1 MGSGDAHPALV
12 LSGDLRFAGRLPIIK
27 RTGMAYFLY
36 ARKSEEDDTRQV
48 QSIGD
53 QLKLA
58 HELADASGITISE
71 VFQEARSAKRPGRP
85 VFNEMIAR
93 VEAGESEGIIAWHPD
108 RLARNAVDAGLLID
122 LIDRG
127 RLRDLK
133 FHSYRFENTPEGKW
147 MLSIVLGQSK
157 YFVDKLSKDVRR
169 GIRSKLEK
177 GHYPQ
182 LAPPGYLN
190 DLTNHTVIS
199 DPERFEMIQ
208 RAFKLILTRT
218 YSVPDALRVLNEEWG
233 FRTVKRAKS
242 GGKPLSRSTFY
253 RMLCSVF
260 YTGLM
265 EHEGEVFQGE
275 HSPMITQHEFD
286 ELQRILGRGKVNVR
300 QKRDFQFAGLMK
312 CGACGCQ
319 ITAETKTKIYKGT
332 GRTVDYTYYHCTGG
346 RGCSKHSITEAQ
358 IESQVVEL
366 LDKVTL
372 HPDIVQWCLQPARRW
387 HRGES
392 DLNLD
397 AIESLQKALSGA
409 ERKKSNLLDAH
420 LTDPTLFS
428 TEEFR
433 EQKDALQ
440 KEINHARREIKK
452 AEEELE
458 RVRQTVENVFD
469 FAVNARQRF
478 ETGDKRLRREI
489 AAQLGVNY
497 FLTLGKLE
505 IVPHPLLLPILA
517 IEPQKSG
524 SGIKKDGSEEAVRL
538 TWLGM
543 WDDVRTSAASLG
555 YSFYRLN

>member
-1 MGSGDAHPALV
+1 
-12 LSGDLRFAGRLPIIK
+12 
-27 RTGMAYFLY
+27 MAYFLY

-58 HELADASGITISE
+58 HELAASSGITISE

-85 VFNEMIAR
+85 VFNAMIAR
-93 VEAGESEGIIAWHPD
+93 VEAGEAQGIIAWHPD

-127 RLRDLK
+127 RLHDLK

-190 DLTNHTVIS
+190 DLVNHTVIA
-199 DPERFEMIQ
+199 DPERFEMVQ
-208 RAFKLILTRT
+208 RAFKLVLSRT
-218 YSVPDALRVLNEEWG
+218 CSVPDALRVLNEEWG
-233 FRTVKRAKS
+233 FRTFKRVKS
-242 GGKPLSRSTFY
+242 GGQVLSRSTFY
-253 RMLCSVF
+253 RMLSNLF

-265 EHEGEVFQGE
+265 EHDGEIFQGG
-275 HSPMITQHEFD
+275 HPLMITQHEF
-286 ELQRILGRGKVNVR
+286 EQIQEILGRGKVNVR
-300 QKRDFQFAGLMK
+300 QKREFQFSGLLK
-312 CGACGCQ
+312 CGVCGCQ
-319 ITAETKTKIYKGT
+319 ITAETKTKNYKGT
-332 GRTVDYTYYHCTGG
+332 GRTVSYTYYHCTGG
-346 RGCSKHSITEAQ
+346 RGCTKVSITEAQ
-358 IESQVVEL
+358 IEAQVVEL
-366 LDKVTL
+366 LDQVTL
-372 HPDIVQWCLQPARRW
+372 NAGIVPWCLQPARRW
-387 HRGES
+387 HRDES
-392 DLNLD
+392 ELHLE
-397 AIESLQKALSGA
+397 AIEALNTA
-409 ERKKSNLLDAH
+409 LHRVERKKSNLLDAH
-420 LTDPTLFS
+420 LSDPTLFS
-428 TEEFR
+428 NDEFR
-433 EQKDALQ
+433 EQKEGLQ
-440 KEINHARREIKK
+440 KEINRVRREIKK

-469 FAVNARQRF
+469 FAVNARRRF
-478 ETGDKRLRREI
+478 ETGDTRLRREI

-505 IVPHPLLLPILA
+505 IEPHPLLVPILA
-517 IEPQKSG
+517 LEPQKIG
-524 SGIKKDGSEEAVRL
+524 SGNKKDGSEEAVRL

-543 WDDVRTSAASLG
+543 WDDVRTSALTLG
-555 YSFYRLN
+555 YSFSRLGC